1 MQPSKVKLVKKRVF
15 SNMLITFFLNKSII
29 VNISFKIAMRL
40 SRFEI
45 IDQKDYSKRRIELQK
60 TVEKNQEKRSNL
72 FEIKY

>member
-15 SNMLITFFLNKSII
+15 SNTLITFFLNKSII

-40 SRFEI
+40 SRFGI

>member
-15 SNMLITFFLNKSII
+15 SNTLITFFLNKSII